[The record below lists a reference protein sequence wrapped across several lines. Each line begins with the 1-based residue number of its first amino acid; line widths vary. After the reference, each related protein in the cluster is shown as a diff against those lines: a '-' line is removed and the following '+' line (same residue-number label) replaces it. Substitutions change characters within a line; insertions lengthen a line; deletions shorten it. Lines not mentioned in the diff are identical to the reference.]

1 MGVGLIE
8 WENARKR
15 LARCGEAL
23 AGDEKTKC
31 SSLLMLLGGHALT
44 RKMCSSLKLQHGRGL
59 KSHHVIQRMLVDIEF
74 WEQEWQQTKQEPK
87 EANVAVQEEA
97 AVVQAQAFVAAS
109 SQAKQGGAAGA
120 GEARA
125 AGRQQWQKSKGG
137 IM

>member
-1 MGVGLIE
+1 
-8 WENARKR
+8 
-15 LARCGEAL
+15 
-23 AGDEKTKC
+23 
-31 SSLLMLLGGHALT
+31 
-44 RKMCSSLKLQHGRGL
+44 
-59 KSHHVIQRMLVDIEF
+59 MLVDIEF

-109 SQAKQGGAAGA
+109 SQAKQGGAVGA

-137 IM
+137 DHVRGKQGYGHCSDHQFKVGGCKDKA